1 MQTTVTFKKMDSSD
15 SLKSY
20 VQKKLD
26 RFDKM
31 LDSPAEAHVV
41 LTVEKIRHIAEITL
55 TCDRLNIH
63 AREKSESMYASIDA
77 LMDKVKA
84 QIKKHKEKIKRHMSG
99 DKASLSDTQEFNAL
113 DEAVENVDEIPQDL
127 SSEILVEPIDYKP
140 MDVEDAVIELNSG
153 RKAFFVFNNA
163 RTEQLNVIY
172 KHNNGKLGLIQP
184 RG

>member
-1 MQTTVTFKKMDSSD
+1 MQTTVTFKKIDPTD
-15 SLKSY
+15 ALKSY
-20 VQKKLD
+20 VGKKLD

-41 LTVEKIRHIAEITL
+41 LSVEKIRHIAEITL
-55 TCDRLNIH
+55 TCDKLNIH
-63 AREKSESMYASIDA
+63 AREMSERMYTSIDV

-84 QIKKHKEKIKRHMSG
+84 QITKYKEKEKHHMSG
-99 DKASLSDTQEFNAL
+99 DKTSLMDTREFNTDPGDAPFS
-113 DEAVENVDEIPQDL
+113 DIPSD
-127 SSEILVEPIDYKP
+127 IVVEPIDYKP
-140 MDVEDAVIELNSG
+140 MDVEDAVVELNSG

-163 RTEQLNVIY
+163 RTAQLNVIY

>member
-1 MQTTVTFKKMDSSD
+1 MQTIVTFKKIDASD

-26 RFDKM
+26 KFDKM

-41 LTVEKIRHIAEITL
+41 LSVEKIRHIAEITL
-55 TCDRLNIH
+55 TCDRLRIH
-63 AREKSESMYASIDA
+63 AKEDSESMYSSIDA
-77 LMDKVKA
+77 LTDKIKA

-99 DKASLSDTQEFNAL
+99 GKQSIKDGSEAL
-113 DEAVENVDEIPQDL
+113 DYESDYMDNPVVDQIIVET
-127 SSEILVEPIDYKP
+127 IDYKP
-140 MDVEDAVIELNSG
+140 MDVEDAVIELDSG
-153 RKAFFVFNNA
+153 RQSFFVFNNA
-163 RTEQLNVIY
+163 RTEQLNVLY